1 MDSMTVKEAAGK
13 WELTER
19 MVQYHCKAGR
29 FLGAIKIFGVWLIP
43 KEVGKPIDGRRII
56 DRNLKK
62 G

>member
-1 MDSMTVKEAAGK
+1 MDFMTVKEAAGK

-19 MVQYHCKAGR
+19 MVKYYCKAGR

-43 KEVGKPIDGRRII
+43 KEVGKPIDGRRKI